1 MWFQEK
7 KWLIWNFRRKY
18 RFACKL
24 ALKKSETGQ
33 KSHFVVV
40 MLKVQRADSTSLIS
54 CCRIVLFFFR
64 DTILQLFV
72 LCALAGFEILGN
84 LCKAPCNR
92 DSLLVSLDDSV
103 FRIALC
109 VLTIGDVEL
118 VLASLESL
126 YVLSQLGEETC
137 TKTILVP
144 GSVGEWELLACV
156 RLV

>member
-1 MWFQEK
+1 
-7 KWLIWNFRRKY
+7 
-18 RFACKL
+18 
-24 ALKKSETGQ
+24 
-33 KSHFVVV
+33 
-40 MLKVQRADSTSLIS
+40 MLKVERADSTSLII
-54 CCRIVLFFFR
+54 CCRMVLFFFR

-144 GSVGEWELLACV
+144 GSVGE
-156 RLV
+156 